1 MGVGVSLGGLA
12 GAVAACG
19 GMGTISTADAG
30 YQEPDFPTDPAGA
43 NLRALRREIGRAK
56 ELARGAGMVAVNA
69 MVATRQFADA
79 VRTAVAAGVDAVVCG
94 AGLPLELP
102 ALTQGKTAI
111 APIVSS
117 PRAARLLLKT
127 WDRKYQTTADF
138 LVLEGSRAGGHL
150 GFGEEAL
157 KEGTCPSLE
166 DLLPGVLAETAP
178 YAEKYGHPI
187 PVFPAGGIWSG
198 ADMARLTRLG
208 AAGVQLATRFIATY
222 ECDASQGF
230 KDVLLQARDEDL
242 TIIHSPVGMPGRA
255 VRTPLI
261 QRLEQGV
268 RVPPKHCSLCMAGCQ
283 PAEVPFCITHALIQA
298 VKGNREEGLFFSGAS
313 VGLLDRMCSVRELME
328 ELTREWR
335 ALA

>member
-1 MGVGVSLGGLA
+1 MEIRGHHLSIPVLQGGMGVGVSLGGLA

-178 YAEKYGHPI
+178 YEEKYGHPI

-208 AAGVQLATRFIATY
+208 AAGVQLATRFIATW
-222 ECDASQGF
+222 ECDASQGY
-230 KDVLLQARDEDL
+230 KDVLLEAREEDL
-242 TIIHSPVGMPGRA
+242 AIIHSPVGMPGRA

-261 QRLEQGV
+261 RRLGGGGTAGAPVVRPVYAGLPALGDPLLHYPRADPGGEGQPGGGPVFQRGQRG
-268 RVPPKHCSLCMAGCQ
+268 
-283 PAEVPFCITHALIQA
+283 PA
-298 VKGNREEGLFFSGAS
+298 
-313 VGLLDRMCSVRELME
+313 
-328 ELTREWR
+328 
-335 ALA
+335 